1 MMLHFRVATL
11 LQVQY
16 SGGGLTLSLR
26 DHEVTEFYHF
36 LKKNFYSPEDN
47 RKCGSAVFGL
57 QEDGKT
63 WIIHP
68 RYILTEFFGFYFC
81 FFNINQSGKEV
92 PSNHIFKNR

>member
-36 LKKNFYSPEDN
+36 LKKNFYSPRITGN
-47 RKCGSAVFGL
+47 VGL
-57 QEDGKT
+57 
-63 WIIHP
+63 
-68 RYILTEFFGFYFC
+68 L
-81 FFNINQSGKEV
+81 
-92 PSNHIFKNR
+92 